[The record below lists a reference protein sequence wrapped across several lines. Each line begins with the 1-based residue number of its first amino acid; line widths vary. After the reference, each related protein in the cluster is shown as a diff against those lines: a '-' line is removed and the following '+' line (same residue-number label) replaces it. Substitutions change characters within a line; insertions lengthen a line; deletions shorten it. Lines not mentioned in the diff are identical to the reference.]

1 MNLRELQKLLKNCTE
16 ADINFDE
23 PHISLRCQENNLT
36 KEKVVYILLHET
48 ERLYNFIEDRSR
60 VYKLYFK
67 LTNKRQLDVIIDL
80 FTPKKLMIRNIKILD
95 SRKNKINKEE
105 ETLTINKRFRN
116 MVDYYYNYS
125 EYSDILN
132 IHKKN
137 VLTKGSAE
145 LGDFTVDFGNDND
158 IVGIEIEH
166 ASEFFNNLDI
176 SKEFLKDLED
186 AKMVIDKRNNN
197 CQIVFIVLKTH
208 NDIKKIPL
216 PTTIAS

>member
-1 MNLRELQKLLKNCTE
+1 
-16 ADINFDE
+16 
-23 PHISLRCQENNLT
+23 
-36 KEKVVYILLHET
+36 
-48 ERLYNFIEDRSR
+48 
-60 VYKLYFK
+60 
-67 LTNKRQLDVIIDL
+67 
-80 FTPKKLMIRNIKILD
+80 
-95 SRKNKINKEE
+95 
-105 ETLTINKRFRN
+105 

-166 ASEFFNNLDI
+166 ASEFLNNLDI
-176 SKEFLKDLED
+176 SKEFLKNLEG
-186 AKMVIDKRNNN
+186 AKMIIDKRNNN

-216 PTTIAS
+216 PTAVAS

>member
-95 SRKNKINKEE
+95 
-105 ETLTINKRFRN
+105 
-116 MVDYYYNYS
+116 
-125 EYSDILN
+125 
-132 IHKKN
+132 
-137 VLTKGSAE
+137 
-145 LGDFTVDFGNDND
+145 
-158 IVGIEIEH
+158 
-166 ASEFFNNLDI
+166 I